1 MTKLTTDFPIVT
13 RDCATISTNFPSSYC
28 QTPDYA
34 ASIRHY
40 YETVLLD
47 TPNSHK
53 TLCIGQIGLGIGME
67 IMLLWQLSQRFNQ
80 SIHLSVFDAHSLN
93 AEELFQLIENANSE
107 INAPKHPWYTFA
119 QQLKASCIANIAGC
133 QRLSFSQGQ
142 FIIDLH
148 FGDMLKTVQGIPFSQ
163 QSLINFWHC
172 LPHTTN
178 PEYLDQHLTEKL
190 CWQMG
195 RISQDNAAIYAFS
208 ELEHPTK
215 LSNFARLTGF
225 KLTSAQGAKGVKGD
239 LSTSFI
245 DLNQAP
251 DDIALCERNALRQS
265 LLSEYAYCLPNTEIK
280 TDMSGDASHS
290 ERDSASA
297 STHINDAPTSSVAVI
312 GGGIAAAHLALS
324 LAEKGKSVTIYCKD
338 EHIAD
343 GASGNKQGAIYPLL
357 TPDNNLMSQYFQ
369 QAFLYSRRR
378 LQELTDA
385 GHHVGHQFC
394 GVLQTGFDDR
404 SDARLNKIIHGQHW
418 PSEVAYPVKPD
429 EANTLAN
436 IQIDKAAF
444 FYPLAGWICPHEFAN
459 AAIKQAQTI
468 ATSKGNKVI
477 VKLNHQVSALTQLEL
492 SKGEEPTKKQPSSF
506 WQLTTSGQGELTK
519 QQFTHQTVVVAS
531 GAQLTEFTQTSS
543 LQVTGFRG
551 QVSHIP
557 SKGKLADLN
566 TVICAHGYLT
576 PENQQHHCV
585 GASYVKSPDSL
596 EYCPNEQLENAQKM
610 HHSFPDRDWVNDV
623 DVSDANAR
631 VGVRMVTRDHCPMMG
646 LAPNIDAIFEQYNT
660 EPLAEHQLTVASRKF
675 WRHRTAPSYQG
686 LYVLGGLGSRGL
698 SSGPLAAEALASILC
713 EQTSPISYDMFAM
726 LNPNRMWLRKLLK
739 GKSLMV

>member
-1 MTKLTTDFPIVT
+1 MTNLTTDFPIVT

-28 QTPDYA
+28 QNPDYA

-53 TLCIGQIGLGIGME
+53 TLCIGQIGFGIGME
-67 IMLLWQLSQRFNQ
+67 IMLLWQLSERFNQ

-93 AEELFQLIENANSE
+93 ALELFQLIEHANSE
-107 INAPKHPWYTFA
+107 INTPSHPWYA
-119 QQLKASCIANIAGC
+119 LSQQLKTSCIANIAGC
-133 QRLSFSQGQ
+133 QRLSFNQGQ
-142 FIIDLH
+142 FIIDIH
-148 FGDMLKTVQGIPFSQ
+148 FGDILKNVQGVPFSQ
-163 QSLINFWHC
+163 PSLISFWHC
-172 LPHTTN
+172 LPHTTC
-178 PEYLDQHLTEKL
+178 PQYLDQHLTEKL

-195 RISQDNAAIYAFS
+195 RISQDNATIYAFS
-208 ELEHPTK
+208 ELEKPTK
-215 LSNFARLTGF
+215 LSHLAKLTGF
-225 KLTSAQGAKGVKGD
+225 KLTSTQQVEGV
-239 LSTSFI
+239 LTTRPT
-245 DLNQAP
+245 DLNRAL
-251 DDIALCERNALRQS
+251 DDIALCERKALRQT
-265 LLSEYAYCLPNTEIK
+265 LLSEYAYCLPNTEFK
-280 TDMSGDASHS
+280 TDVCEDANNRAHNNH
-290 ERDSASA
+290 ERE
-297 STHINDAPTSSVAVI
+297 SSVAVI

-338 EHIAD
+338 EHLAD

-385 GHHVGHQFC
+385 GHQISHQLC
-394 GVLQTGFDDR
+394 GVLQTGFDER
-404 SDARLNKIIHGQHW
+404 SDARLNKIINGQHW
-418 PSEVAYPVKPD
+418 PSEVAYAVKPN
-429 EANTLAN
+429 EANALAN
-436 IQIDKAAF
+436 IQIDKPAF
-444 FYPLAGWICPHEFAN
+444 FYPLAGWICPHEFAK
-459 AAIKQAQTI
+459 AAIKQAQAI
-468 ATSKGNKVI
+468 AASKGVEVI
-477 VKLNHQVSALTQLEL
+477 VKLNHQVCKLTQLEITQA
-492 SKGEEPTKKQPSSF
+492 EPTNKQTSST
-506 WQLTTSGQGELTK
+506 WQLTTRVQSELTK

-531 GAQLTEFTQTSS
+531 GAQLTEFAQTSS

-623 DVSDANAR
+623 DISDANAR

-646 LAPNIDAIFEQYNT
+646 LAPNINAIFEQYNT
-660 EPLAEHQLTVASRKF
+660 EPLGEHQLTVASRKF
-675 WRHRTAPSYQG
+675 WRRRTAPSYQG

-713 EQTSPISYDMFAM
+713 EQTPPISYDMFAM